1 MSVRFSTLDRRRLR
15 ELKPGEKITEPGIT
29 VVRLA
34 DGDLRYS
41 VAIMVDGERI
51 YRVIGKASERV
62 TRTQCEEFIAQKQ
75 TEARAGRL
83 SLPKAR
89 KLALTVAA
97 AARRYLQRLEESG
110 GNNIPIKRR
119 QLDIYLVPY
128 FGAQRLDAITEFAV
142 GKYKKQRL
150 GAGAANATI
159 NRELATLS
167 YLFYSAV
174 DWKWL
179 DRVPVRLGKH
189 KLPEGDG
196 RIIVLPDEACDR
208 LMRAA
213 TAGADPDCWLFV
225 AFGLNTAMRHTEILS
240 ARWDKLDLPNRRLFV
255 QVKGG
260 AWREQPITPRL
271 ADILARE
278 RKMREDR
285 EGWITPSPHADNG
298 TGQRVRMDRA
308 FDDAARRGGL
318 DPVLITPHVMRHTAI
333 TKLVQ
338 AGVDIPT
345 IQASAVTRPWRW
357 CCATCT
363 RAGNTSIR
371 ASKRSAAACRRHW
384 KTASGIRELRRTPLH
399 RNYTRGAA
407 SGCQKK
413 KKEGKFAAD
422 FKEVRRLRIFGQ
434 WDKLKADRS
443 KGA

>member
-308 FDDAARRGGL
+308 FDDAARRARSRT
-318 DPVLITPHVMRHTAI
+318 DYAARHAAHRDH
-333 TKLVQ
+333 Q
-338 AGVDIPT
+338 AGSGRGRYPDDSGISGHKTVAMVLRYVHARGQYIDQGIKAIGRGLPASLEDGQRNSGTPQNT
-345 IQASAVTRPWRW
+345 ITQELHTRRRKRLPKEEKR
-357 CCATCT
+357 
-363 RAGNTSIR
+363 REIR
-371 ASKRSAAACRRHW
+371 GRFQRSAAA
-384 KTASGIRELRRTPLH
+384 P
-399 RNYTRGAA
+399 
-407 SGCQKK
+407 
-413 KKEGKFAAD
+413 D
-422 FKEVRRLRIFGQ
+422 FWTVG
-434 WDKLKADRS
+434 
-443 KGA
+443 